1 MKCELIT
8 KSPVHIYSGEDYT
21 SAEYCNSKRKFI
33 FKNVEKEFHTIEK
46 VNVSKYYNNLP
57 SDKKEELLEQ
67 LMEKNFRLDDFITT
81 HDARKY
87 SQYYLIGSNTNHT
100 DIKEHARTLNETYIP
115 GSSIKGAIETAI
127 LNNYFEGYPNKNTHK
142 LTKNVNNLPKNGRN
156 NIFRF
161 LRISD
166 TNTTTSIKNNIECT
180 YILKAESN
188 GQMKYHTLHNNIVT
202 EHIETIIKG
211 TKLNFNINN
220 KADDK
225 ILEKLDLKDKKNY
238 INLKNIQENLYKF
251 ADEQIN
257 AELEYIEKYNK
268 TNNNMIKQQIN
279 NFKEFYTKLAQENSI
294 EHPMI
299 RIGFGG
305 GFLNKTISLKIKENP
320 DDYDS
325 FIKNLKYVIKRL
337 KIYQYE
343 FPKTRKITS
352 KGIPLGWTQ
361 LKINEE

>member
-8 KSPVHIYSGEDYT
+8 KSPVHIYSGEYYT

-33 FKNVEKEFHTIEK
+33 IKNVEKEFPTIEK
-46 VNVSKYYNNLP
+46 VNVSKYYNSLP

-67 LMEKNFRLDDFITT
+67 LMEKNFKLDDFITS

-87 SQYYLIGSNTNHT
+87 SQYYLMGSNINHT

-115 GSSIKGAIETAI
+115 GSSIKGAIETAV
-127 LNNYFEGYPNKNTHK
+127 LNNYFEGYFNKNTHE
-142 LTKNVNNLPKNGRN
+142 LTKNINNLPRNRGN

-166 TNTTTSIKNNIECT
+166 TNTTKSIKNSIERT
-180 YILKAESN
+180 YIFKAESN
-188 GQMKYHTLHNNIVT
+188 GQMKYNNIVT
-202 EHIETIIKG
+202 EHIETISKG

-220 KADDK
+220 KVDDK
-225 ILEKLDLKDKKNY
+225 ILEKLGLKDKKNY
-238 INLKNIQENLYKF
+238 ININNIQENLYKF

-279 NFKEFYTKLAQENSI
+279 NFKEFYTKLTQENSI
-294 EHPMI
+294 EQPMI
-299 RIGFGG
+299 RIGFSG

-320 DDYDS
+320 YDYDS
-325 FIKNLKYVIKRL
+325 FINNLKHDKKTRL
-337 KIYQYE
+337 KIYDYE